1 MATRNFMRG
10 FYLTGEDSREVQQMD
25 ATVSPTRLFG
35 SLFFRNYER
44 HLPIRMTPPEI
55 EKIE

>member
-1 MATRNFMRG
+1 MRG